1 MPAVVGVACV
11 LQGILGSTPSCLP
24 RGGGPSAGG
33 VELRSC
39 CLPIDAASAL
49 RPGYA
54 LEGEGGR
61 RRGGVQARCCQGSA
75 AAHATDLTLTFAQ
88 RGAAVSTTRL
98 RTHGLE
104 SGACRRPETERQGL
118 PMRPSHDSRAAF
130 REFVTHSG
138 TARPPQFDY
147 RDPRGRYMRLVTLLR
162 APFAAP
168 IAPSRR
174 GGLVQNRPP
183 RQKHFWRKRTLATP
197 PPQCFRPLR
206 RRWLGIHGPATT
218 INQYAKLLRIV
229 LSIPGLWVGYIGRQA
244 F

>member
-1 MPAVVGVACV
+1 MPAVVCVACV
-11 LQGILGSTPSCLP
+11 LQGALGSTPSCLP

-118 PMRPSHDSRAAF
+118 PMRPSHDSVWRS
-130 REFVTHSG
+130 ESSLHTTGPPVLLNSIIG
-138 TARPPQFDY
+138 TPG
-147 RDPRGRYMRLVTLLR
+147 GRYMRLVTPLR
-162 APFAAP
+162 APLAAP
-168 IAPSRR
+168 IASSHR
-174 GGLVQNRPP
+174 GGLVHKPSSATAVHSVPARDLERSSRLEGDCCQCEREPHAPAQP
-183 RQKHFWRKRTLATP
+183 RGPVVDARG
-197 PPQCFRPLR
+197 R
-206 RRWLGIHGPATT
+206 RA
-218 INQYAKLLRIV
+218 
-229 LSIPGLWVGYIGRQA
+229 S
-244 F
+244 